1 MDVHSKA
8 VRSYNMSKVKSRDTK
23 PEVRVRK
30 YLFAHGF
37 RYRKNDSR
45 YPGRPDIVL
54 PKYKTAIFVNGCFWH
69 MHAGCK
75 YSSVPKTNSGFWK
88 QKLEQNKQRDENNIT
103 QMKDLGWNVI
113 IIWQCE
119 IKESAFESRM
129 DALIKQIT
137 DNHSLA

>member
-23 PEVRVRK
+23 LEVKVRK

-69 MHAGCK
+69 MHAGCE
-75 YSSVPKTNSGFWK
+75 YSCVPKTNSDFWK
-88 QKLEQNKQRDENNIT
+88 QKLEQNKQRDERNIT
-103 QMKDLGWNVI
+103 QMEDLGWNVM

-119 IKESAFESRM
+119 LKGSAFESRM

-137 DNHSLA
+137 DDHCMA